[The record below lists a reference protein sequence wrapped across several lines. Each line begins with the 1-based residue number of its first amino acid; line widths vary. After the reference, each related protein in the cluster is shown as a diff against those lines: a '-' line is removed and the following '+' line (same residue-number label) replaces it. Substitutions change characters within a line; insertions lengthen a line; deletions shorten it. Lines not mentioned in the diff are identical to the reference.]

1 MYLFRLGRALA
12 GDDASIAQSS
22 TDNDIDVPEEVENVF
37 EELFAAV
44 QDRVRPIDLI

>member
-1 MYLFRLGRALA
+1 M
-12 GDDASIAQSS
+12 S
-22 TDNDIDVPEEVENVF
+22 TEPDSAEDERGFEIDVPEEVENVF